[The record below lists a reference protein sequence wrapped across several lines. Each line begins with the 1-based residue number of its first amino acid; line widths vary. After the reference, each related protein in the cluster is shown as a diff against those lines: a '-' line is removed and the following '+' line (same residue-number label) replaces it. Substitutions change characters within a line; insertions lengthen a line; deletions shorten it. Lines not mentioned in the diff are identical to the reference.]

1 MVEAREHGDL
11 ARERDEIANANKR
24 AWAEP
29 DPSRDDRD
37 PYGTRAAEDAESD
50 DVGAALL
57 KAQKALEEARK
68 ARDDAEAKPATD
80 RPGEASPTGSAPTR
94 ELETNAPRES
104 LQERDRAT
112 PRMRRGKM
120 SNLADEG
127 TAPRA
132 RKVRARTR
140 WEWIVFC
147 FGILAHVLVDVILLF
162 SPSIRG
168 RKRRYGGLD
177 DPPPKQK
184 SREPLAGQS
193 VPTGVDAP
201 KARRG
206 TAGARQRARDRADV
220 PAELRG
226 KISAERWRKELKAY
240 HEEQVQL
247 AAAREQVMGEVA
259 ADTAAVMK
267 KRARAKAAANV
278 GKNLGR
284 FR

>member
-1 MVEAREHGDL
+1 MRRPLERMRRINGDDFEEL
-11 ARERDEIANANKR
+11 PTVPEE
-24 AWAEP
+24 
-29 DPSRDDRD
+29 DPSSHSGD
-37 PYGTRAAEDAESD
+37 
-50 DVGAALL
+50 
-57 KAQKALEEARK
+57 